1 MERPENYD
9 SILRALHPSQSWYGY
24 SDSDNRIYEN
34 IIIHPEVW
42 DSGQDKMVLN
52 PHEKPTK
59 EFLDSELA
67 QLQSEYDSQEYA
79 RNRAT
84 AYASTGDQLDMQYWD
99 GVNDTTT
106 WKDHIAS
113 VKDQFPKV

>member
-1 MERPENYD
+1 MITSNGLQQLGFKSLNMDADGDFLLQNNSDGQGTFIAEWKSAQPQ
-9 SILRALHPSQSWYGY
+9 PSVADIEAADTEWTA
-24 SDSDNRIYEN
+24 NFN
-34 IIIHPEVW
+34 
-42 DSGQDKMVLN
+42 
-52 PHEKPTK
+52 
-59 EFLDSELA
+59 A
-67 QLQSEYDSQEYA
+67 QAYA

-99 GVNDTTT
+99 SVNDTTT

>member
-1 MERPENYD
+1 MRTENIED
-9 SILRALHPSQSWYGY
+9 VLVILHSGQWFGW
-24 SDSDNRIYEN
+24 SDAKNKVYEN
-34 IIIHPEVW
+34 LIIHG
-42 DSGQDKMVLN
+42 DQ
-52 PHEKPTK
+52 EKPTQ
-59 EFLDSELA
+59 EFLGSELA
-67 QLQSEYDSQEYA
+67 RLQAEWDAQEYA

-99 GVNDTTT
+99 SVNNTTT

>member
-1 MERPENYD
+1 MEYKTGRPNHIED
-9 SILRALHPSQSWYGY
+9 ILIHVHSGQWFGWSDPKNKVYG
-24 SDSDNRIYEN
+24 NL
-34 IIIHPEVW
+34 IIHG
-42 DSGQDKMVLN
+42 DQ
-52 PHEKPTK
+52 EKPTQ
-59 EFLDSELA
+59 EFLESELSR
-67 QLQSEYDSQEYA
+67 LQSEHDSQDYA

-99 GVNDTTT
+99 SVNDTTT